1 MKLITIALLA
11 MVATIVM
18 ADPCTRIKVSDH
30 DGEYWVEAYKNVRK
44 MKDPTALAPSELDL
58 GMDGIN
64 PKRMAIG
71 WTPAYVSTNGTG
83 AVYSKFVDK
92 VETEMTQAEK
102 DVIDQAI
109 IDKKAAELA
118 ARQEAEE
125 QRDLFVI
132 MFKMCNKHRPENIRI
147 TVPEAK
153 AIVNSVITD

>member
-1 MKLITIALLA
+1 MKTRIAIALLA
-11 MVATIVM
+11 MVSIVM

-64 PKRMAIG
+64 PKRKAIG
-71 WTPAYVSTNGTG
+71 WTPAYVSTNGNG
-83 AVYSKFVDK
+83 AVYSKFVDRI
-92 VETEMTQAEK
+92 ETEMTQAEK

-109 IDKKAAELA
+109 IDKKAAELEA
-118 ARQEAEE
+118 KRQIEE

-132 MFKMCNKHRPENIRI
+132 MFKMCNKHRPANIRI

-153 AIVNSVITD
+153 VIVNSVIK

>member
-30 DGEYWVEAYKNVRK
+30 DGEQWVEAYKSVRK

-92 VETEMTQAEK
+92 VEVEMTDDEKASRDAEFAAEHLAAETEAVALVRN
-102 DVIDQAI
+102 DHGFRLCIRLMRLITNGRPTDQEI
-109 IDKKAAELA
+109 IDEGKKEFGL
-118 ARQEAEE
+118 
-125 QRDLFVI
+125 
-132 MFKMCNKHRPENIRI
+132 
-147 TVPEAK
+147 
-153 AIVNSVITD
+153 